1 VKRAAAAAPI
11 SEEDN
16 AMEVAVV
23 REHQGTGASRSSN
36 VPLRG
41 LLAERERLREECR
54 RQESET
60 RALLEIVEEL
70 EADNTDLQESTL
82 MWIDL
87 YERQLERANRAV
99 ARLDGVEHQ
108 TIG

>member
-1 VKRAAAAAPI
+1 
-11 SEEDN
+11 
-16 AMEVAVV
+16 MEVAVVV
-23 REHQGTGASRSSN
+23 REHQGTGASGSGH

-41 LLAERERLREECR
+41 LLAERERLREERR

-60 RALLEIVEEL
+60 KALLQIVEEL